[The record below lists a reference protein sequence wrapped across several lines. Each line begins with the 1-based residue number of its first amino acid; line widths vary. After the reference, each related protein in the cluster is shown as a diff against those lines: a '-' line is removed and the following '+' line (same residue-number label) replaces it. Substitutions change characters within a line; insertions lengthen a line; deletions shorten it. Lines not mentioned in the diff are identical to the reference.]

1 MNHGATGQGSN
12 SAVVR
17 QFNERV
23 ILTALR
29 RLGEASKAD
38 LAHHVNLTQS
48 AAGQIVKVLEQ
59 QMLLR
64 ATGRR
69 MGLRGQPATLLRL
82 DPEGAYSIGV
92 NLGRRSLDSLL
103 EDFSG
108 TVLRGSPARVRAA
121 IARRGDADRPGRR
134 IIIL

>member
-29 RLGEASKAD
+29 RLGDASKAD

-108 TVLRGSPARVRAA
+108 TVLKARQHECALPLPEEAMRIVRDDGS
-121 IARRGDADRPGRR
+121 
-134 IIIL
+134 